1 MKSLIWKASLIL
13 LLGGFLFFGCATTK
27 LVDSPKDKIAL
38 AQKKFREA
46 LQFASLNQRNKMMRA
61 LTEAI
66 ELDPNNAN
74 SHFILGREYLINGDI
89 DKAESEF
96 LKSIQLNNRLKDGYQ
111 QLAQIYMQKRD
122 WKKAIRYFNEGLSL
136 PGTQAPQQ
144 IYNWLALC
152 HYFLGDRDQA
162 EIEWKKAL
170 DIKDNAAIRLNLA
183 LAYRDGS
190 KFDLAK
196 ASLEKA
202 VKLRPRFSQAHFE
215 LAQLYI
221 RENKNQKAK
230 EHFKNVI
237 LYSPSSEFAKQSK
250 EYLKN
255 IS

>member
-1 MKSLIWKASLIL
+1 LY
-13 LLGGFLFFGCATTK
+13 
-27 LVDSPKDKIAL
+27 
-38 AQKKFREA
+38 
-46 LQFASLNQRNKMMRA
+46 
-61 LTEAI
+61 
-66 ELDPNNAN
+66 PNNAN
-74 SHFILGREYLINGDI
+74 SHFILGKKYLINGDI

-111 QLAQIYMQKRD
+111 QLAQIYMQNRD

-136 PGTQAPQQ
+136 PGTQDPQQ
-144 IYNWLALC
+144 IYNCLALC
-152 HYFLGDRDQA
+152 HYFLGDHDQA

-196 ASLEKA
+196 SSLKKA

-221 RENKNQKAK
+221 KENKKQKGK

-237 LYSPSSEFAKQSK
+237 VYSLGSEFAKQSK
-250 EYLKN
+250 GYLKN
-255 IS
+255 IGQKN